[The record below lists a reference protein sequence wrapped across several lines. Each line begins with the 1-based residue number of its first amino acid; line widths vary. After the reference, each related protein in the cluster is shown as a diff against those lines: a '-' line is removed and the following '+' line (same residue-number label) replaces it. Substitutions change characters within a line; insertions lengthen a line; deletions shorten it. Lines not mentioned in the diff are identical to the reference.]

1 MNERERAP
9 LKREANQGIEAMT
22 EQLKRH
28 KEGRSS
34 KSRFYP
40 EVSNELKAK
49 ALDTAI
55 TQQQELL
62 ARAHVRGRVN
72 LNDLDEVKTA
82 THEYLESCK
91 QAGVIPSFLGLAP
104 ALGHSRQMVYRY
116 INTHTTESA
125 EFLDTLRSSFAAIVQ
140 QMGMS
145 RTCSEA
151 VSIFVLKNSG
161 QGMADKCELTAV
173 PAVEEKKVSIE
184 ELEHWF
190 LDDGDK
196 DQDENTNAWGR
207 VYD

>member
-34 KSRFYP
+34 KSRLYP
-40 EVSNELKAK
+40 EISNELKQR

-55 TQQQELL
+55 AQQQELL
-62 ARAHVRGRVN
+62 ARAHDRGRVD
-72 LNDLDEVKTA
+72 LNDLDEVKAA

-125 EFLDTLRSSFAAIVQ
+125 EFLDTLRSSFAAVVL

-145 RTCSEA
+145 RVCSEA
-151 VSIFVLKNSG
+151 TSIFILKNCG
-161 QGMADKCELTAV
+161 QGMADKVDISAQALPPDERKEMTEDEIVAWFDGLSEHNDNESRCEN
-173 PAVEEKKVSIE
+173 E
-184 ELEHWF
+184 
-190 LDDGDK
+190 G
-196 DQDENTNAWGR
+196 
-207 VYD
+207 